1 MSATARIMRYVFPA
15 LLVGALACPA
25 KDPGATPAKKPA
37 EPPKSAPATPAS
49 AAAGD
54 SNEQSCVGPFRTE
67 GAEKIIDIASKG
79 YALKGDVL
87 TAKASD
93 ADDVYTVA
101 QLSDIKE
108 DTPEN
113 LENIKKLLT
122 WFESEKSDALVVTG
136 DLGESQP
143 AIEKVMRAVAAFKG
157 PAFVMIGNREGYT
170 DFEKAYDAVKGELP
184 NLFNMNHLRVFN
196 ADDASLVSLPG
207 YFNPAYIHS
216 QDGCRYTLADV
227 RNLDN
232 VLKAATSTVV
242 LASHG
247 PPRQDSNTGIDR
259 IHEGVNVGDPAL
271 AKFLAEKRV
280 HFGMFGNI
288 HEAGGKATN
297 LAGDEEIR
305 PDTFVPDLYL
315 NPGPA
320 DSVRWP
326 MLDGTESVGMAGVL
340 QLKGRQAMYKVHRL
354 RPGEAAAPAAKG
366 PVAP

>member
-1 MSATARIMRYVFPA
+1 MSSTARIMRYVLPA

-25 KDPGATPAKKPA
+25 KDQGETPVKKPV
-37 EPPKSAPATPAS
+37 EPPQSAAATPAS
-49 AAAGD
+49 APAGD
-54 SNEQSCVGPFRTE
+54 SNEQSCIGPFRTE
-67 GAEKIIDIASKG
+67 SAEKAVDIAGKS
-79 YALKGDVL
+79 YTLKGDVL
-87 TAKASD
+87 SAKASD
-93 ADDVYTVA
+93 ADDVYTFA

-113 LENIKKLLT
+113 LENIKRLIT
-122 WFESEKSDALVVTG
+122 WFESEKADALVVTG

-143 AIEKVMRAVAAFKG
+143 AIEKVMRGVAAFKG
-157 PAFVMIGNREGYT
+157 PVFVMIGNREGYT
-170 DFEKAYDAVKGELP
+170 DFEKAFDGVKGDLP

-216 QDGCRYTLADV
+216 QDGCRYTPADV
-227 RNLDN
+227 RSLDN
-232 VLKAATSTVV
+232 VLKLATSTVV
-242 LASHG
+242 IASHG
-247 PPRQDSNTGIDR
+247 PPRQNSNTGIDR

-280 HFGMFGNI
+280 HFGLFGNI

-305 PDTFVPDLYL
+305 PDTFVADLYL

-326 MLDGTESVGMAGVL
+326 MLDGTESIGMAGLL
-340 QLKGRQAMYKVHRL
+340 QLKGRQAMYKIHRL

-366 PVAP
+366 PANP

>member
-1 MSATARIMRYVFPA
+1 MSIPARLTRYLLPA
-15 LLVGALACPA
+15 LMVGALAC
-25 KDPGATPAKKPA
+25 KDKSQEPVKKPI
-37 EPPKSAPATPAS
+37 EPVQSAPVAPVS
-49 AAAGD
+49 APAGD
-54 SNEQSCVGPFRTE
+54 SNEQSCIGPFRTD
-67 GAEKIIDIASKG
+67 GLEKTIEIAGKS

-87 TAKASD
+87 TLKTSD
-93 ADDVYTVA
+93 PDNVYTIGH
-101 QLSDIKE
+101 LTDIKE

-113 LENIKKLLT
+113 LENIKRLLA
-122 WFESEKSDALVVTG
+122 WFETEKTDAVVITG

-157 PAFVMIGNREGYT
+157 PVFVMIGNREGYT
-170 DFEKAYDAVKGELP
+170 DFEKAYDAVKEGLS

-196 ADDASLVSLPG
+196 SDDASLVSMPG

-216 QDGCRYTLADV
+216 QDGCRYTQADV
-227 RNLDN
+227 TALES

-271 AKFLAEKRV
+271 TKVLGEKRV
-280 HFGMFGNI
+280 HFGLFGNI

-305 PDTFVPDLYL
+305 PDTFVSDLYL
-315 NPGPA
+315 NPGPTDA
-320 DSVRWP
+320 VRWP
-326 MLDGTESVGMAGVL
+326 MLDGTESIGMGGLL
-340 QLKGRQAMYKVHRL
+340 QIKGRQGMYKIHRL
-354 RPGEAAAPAAKG
+354 RPGEVAAPVPKG
-366 PVAP
+366 PATP